1 MSLPNIWHLRRVADT
16 AARACYICYKP
27 SSSVLI
33 TPDNKVRRLTASG
46 ITLNTKLHS
55 AASKSIYSSII
66 NQSKD
71 FFYICPAH
79 LQDRHFCSPVVDSA
93 EEARKKRDEAMAREI
108 EAVKRE
114 YEEKQ
119 SRKKGKEKEK
129 EKEKEKGEDGE
140 SKEKKEEKKEEKERD
155 DKVRLVFFAYTLHN
169 IHL

>member
-1 MSLPNIWHLRRVADT
+1 M
-16 AARACYICYKP
+16 
-27 SSSVLI
+27 
-33 TPDNKVRRLTASG
+33 
-46 ITLNTKLHS
+46 
-55 AASKSIYSSII
+55 I
-66 NQSKD
+66 NQPKD

-140 SKEKKEEKKEEKERD
+140 SKEKKEEKEEKERD
-155 DKVRLVFFAYTLHN
+155 DKVRLVFFTYTLHTY
-169 IHL
+169 IHP